1 MDMAEQGLCPRHMQR
16 CLTLVRE
23 VAVKMHKVILVRP
36 SVGRGSPTSSITL
49 APKHVCYSLD
59 FF

>member
-1 MDMAEQGLCPRHMQR
+1 MDMAEQGLCPRNMQR
-16 CLTLVRE
+16 CLTLIRE
-23 VAVKMHKVILVRP
+23 VAIQMHKVILVRQ

-49 APKHVCYSLD
+49 APKHVCYSPH